1 MNYIIPEKIDS
12 EKDIEL
18 AIYYAQAMSDFSD
31 EMLCKL
37 KQLVTN
43 KDLENRLED
52 KFFSTFDKIY
62 KRQKIAQLRLRLSK
76 MGAKTNTNNIS
87 PILKAFISE
96 RHGINTKVDVR
107 DIFNEL
113 KANNEL
119 NEYNSHIILKNI
131 QSKKL
136 KHYYRK
142 LKNGTLPDN
151 SSEKKAQPK
160 KLDKIKE
167 QTVSNKLSNF
177 FFLNWENVLFKN
189 GYYIINPSSQQKKQ
203 FIPLTVKSPQSL
215 ECYNYMIKYIERKL
229 PKIRCQINGNTLTV
243 IDTVNLDNAFLM
255 IVEYTKQQDYLKQN
269 VIDKSKKI
277 NKISFKTCL
286 EKSKYLTDNE
296 IKKYKSKYL
305 NTLISLQNKNY
316 KIIPIIETLTY
327 KNMVYIEDAFIFTI
341 CVKQNPIIRI
351 IIENINPNR
360 ATIVFNII
368 RNNYFENVKKVF
380 AFLNSDVI
388 NKRQELH
395 NKSVDLSDIGTYYI
409 VNHNDDSIHKWTFK
423 LIKGML

>member
-1 MNYIIPEKIDS
+1 M
-12 EKDIEL
+12 
-18 AIYYAQAMSDFSD
+18 
-31 EMLCKL
+31 
-37 KQLVTN
+37 
-43 KDLENRLED
+43 
-52 KFFSTFDKIY
+52 
-62 KRQKIAQLRLRLSK
+62 
-76 MGAKTNTNNIS
+76 
-87 PILKAFISE
+87 
-96 RHGINTKVDVR
+96 
-107 DIFNEL
+107 
-113 KANNEL
+113 
-119 NEYNSHIILKNI
+119 KNI

-142 LKNGTLPDN
+142 LKNGTLLDN

-167 QTVSNKLSNF
+167 QTVSNKLSKF

-203 FIPLTVKSPQSL
+203 FIPLIVKSPQSL

-277 NKISFKTCL
+277 NKISFNTCL

-360 ATIVFNII
+360 ATIVFNIH
-368 RNNYFENVKKVF
+368 YCPVK
-380 AFLNSDVI
+380 NG
-388 NKRQELH
+388 N
-395 NKSVDLSDIGTYYI
+395 LS
-409 VNHNDDSIHKWTFK
+409 FK
-423 LIKGML
+423 